1 MASPTLFCKCGAKLP
16 FKARVLQTAT
26 KCPRC
31 GTLYKPPTYWKSL
44 SAEENVFV
52 IFALLGIA
60 GVVVCLCCLLLI
72 WVLGVLT
79 A

>member
-1 MASPTLFCKCGAKLP
+1 M
-16 FKARVLQTAT
+16 QTAI
-26 KCPRC
+26 KCPHC
-31 GTLYKPPTYWKSL
+31 GTLYKPPTYWESL

-52 IFALLGIA
+52 VFALLGVA
-60 GVVVCLCCLLLI
+60 GVVVCLCGLLLI